1 MEDILV
7 NNDEHFMRIAL
18 DEARKAYEKDDVPI
32 GAVIVCKNTIIAK
45 AFNLVETLNDP
56 SAHAEMQAITSA
68 ANWLG
73 SKYLKGCTLY
83 VTVEPCSM
91 CAAALGWA
99 QIDKIVYG
107 APDPKKGFSIIAP
120 KVLHPKTTVVGGICV
135 EECSSL
141 MRDFFKKKR

>member
-1 MEDILV
+1 MEEIII
-7 NNDEHFMRIAL
+7 NNDERFMRVAI
-18 DEARKAYEKDDVPI
+18 DEARKAYEKDEVPI
-32 GAVIVCKNTIIAK
+32 GAVIICKNTIIAK
-45 AFNLVETLNDP
+45 AYNLVETLKDP

-73 SKYLKGCTLY
+73 SKYLKGCTIY

-120 KVLHPKTTVVGGICV
+120 KVLHPKTTVGGGICV

>member
-1 MEDILV
+1 MEDILA

-18 DEARKAYEKDDVPI
+18 DEARKAYEKDEVPI

-73 SKYLKGCTLY
+73 SKYLKGCTIY

-107 APDPKKGFSIIAP
+107 APDPKKGFSIPISKWLLDSDLRDWAEGLLDRD
-120 KVLHPKTTVVGGICV
+120 KIRQQGI
-135 EECSSL
+135 L
-141 MRDFFKKKR
+141 LGF